1 MLFSQLYDV
10 IMASQSGEKCVH
22 ETNDED
28 DVCVVGSLVRGKGK
42 VPKKMEEEEKKL
54 KKKKKQ

>member
-1 MLFSQLYDV
+1 
-10 IMASQSGEKCVH
+10 MASQSGEKCVH